1 MVIDVVMPKM
11 GESITEGTILEWYK
25 KIGDKIEQDE
35 TLLEIGTDKVDSEI
49 PSPSSGVIT
58 MIMAEPNDVVNVGE
72 VIAKIETDSNSVNIE
87 KTSQPFK
94 EEKPIEKPIEKPKK
108 KPEEILRE
116 KDVKIKNEERSIN
129 ISSLSSGPILSPAVT
144 NLANQEGINFSE
156 LELIEGTGNLGRI
169 TKKDLEKY
177 LSLGQRSIDRSSML
191 VPKKPTLSFESSSES
206 KTNKIDN
213 MRKRISDH
221 MRYSLDTSAHVHIM
235 NEVDMT
241 SIVDFVRKEEA
252 SFRSQEGFS
261 LTITPFIIFSLAR
274 VLKEM
279 PELNSS
285 LDGDLIIQ
293 HPRVNMGIAISVDGG
308 LMVPS
313 IANCDEKNLLGI
325 CRDLNIIVQKTRAK
339 AISPDDLKGSTF
351 TLSNFGVFGATIG
364 TPIINQPNVGIL
376 GSGVIK
382 KQPVII
388 EKDGLDVIAIRQ
400 MMMLSLGFD
409 HRLIDGAGGALF
421 LSKTKNILENFNF
434 ENLF

>member
-94 EEKPIEKPIEKPKK
+94 DDKPIEKPKK

-116 KDVKIKNEERSIN
+116 KDVQIKNEERSIN

-177 LSLGQRSIDRSSML
+177 LSLEQRSIDRSSML

-252 SFRSQEGFS
+252 SFRSQERFS

-376 GSGVIK
+376 GAGVIK

-388 EKDGLDVIAIRQ
+388 EKDGFDVIAIRQ

>member
-72 VIAKIETDSNSVNIE
+72 VIAKIETDSNPVNIE
-87 KTSQPFK
+87 KISQSFK
-94 EEKPIEKPIEKPKK
+94 DDKPIEKPKK

-144 NLANQEGINFSE
+144 NLANQEGISFSE

-376 GSGVIK
+376 GAGVIK